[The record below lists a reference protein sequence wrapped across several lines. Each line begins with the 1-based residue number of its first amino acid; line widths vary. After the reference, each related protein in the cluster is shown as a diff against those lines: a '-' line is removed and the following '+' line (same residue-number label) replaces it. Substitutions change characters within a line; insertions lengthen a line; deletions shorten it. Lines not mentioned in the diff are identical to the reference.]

1 MQKLPLLLIGT
12 TLAERFANKGQQ
24 CSARSLSAF
33 YSTNALSTEGR
44 SMGIGS
50 AATAD
55 VLLGI
60 GRILGASLPSPSTR
74 NMGKIA
80 DSPFS
85 AAGSPDAAGSAE
97 SSFALLL
104 RAKGGDPQARE
115 ELFSRYLPR
124 VRRWA
129 HGRLPAHSRSLL
141 NTDDLA
147 QEVLCRAVMSLERFA
162 PQHEGAFQGFLRQI
176 MLNRVRDEVRRAG
189 RRPTDELVEDD
200 HFTSDPSPV
209 ELAIGQEAL
218 ERYEA
223 ALQRLKLQERELI
236 VARCELDFSNEEIA
250 ALFDKPTP
258 AAARV
263 AIGRALAKLAEEMA
277 RG

>member
-1 MQKLPLLLIGT
+1 MAKKT
-12 TLAERFANKGQQ
+12 
-24 CSARSLSAF
+24 S
-33 YSTNALSTEGR
+33 
-44 SMGIGS
+44 
-50 AATAD
+50 
-55 VLLGI
+55 
-60 GRILGASLPSPSTR
+60 
-74 NMGKIA
+74 
-80 DSPFS
+80 SPFV
-85 AAGSPDAAGSAE
+85 AAGSPGVTGPAE

-104 RAKGGDPQARE
+104 RAKGGDSQARE

-129 HGRLPAHSRSLL
+129 HGRLPLHSRSLL

-147 QEVLCRAVMSLERFA
+147 QEVLCRAVMSLEKFT

-176 MLNRVRDEVRRAG
+176 MLNRVRDEVRAAG

-200 HFTSDPSPV
+200 HFTPDPSPV
-209 ELAIGQEAL
+209 ELAIGQQAL

-223 ALQRLKLQERELI
+223 ALERLKPQERELI
-236 VARCELDFSNEEIA
+236 VARCELDFSHDEIA

-263 AIGRALAKLAEEMA
+263 AIARALARLAEEMA